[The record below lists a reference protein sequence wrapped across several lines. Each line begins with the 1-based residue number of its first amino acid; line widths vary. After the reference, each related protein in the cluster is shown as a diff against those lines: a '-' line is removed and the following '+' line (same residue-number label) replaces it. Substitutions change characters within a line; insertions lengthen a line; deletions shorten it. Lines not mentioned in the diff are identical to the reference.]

1 MIRLPSTFSLAA
13 SGMLLLSV
21 LTASVRGRFSTQKVF
36 YILSALMMSS
46 IMLAQ
51 GLLIRSSSPDIA
63 LSEFRIMIGLMMI
76 FPTFGIPFFFFFARS
91 IDRESTRKRMP
102 GIITLGL
109 LLGLLALFL
118 PARMIIK
125 EISFTEE
132 MLFWSV
138 TITGAGKT
146 LGMIFI
152 IANVFFLYGIENT
165 YRTANV
171 PAKVTLK
178 YPTLG
183 IFTASLINLFV
194 IGKALSLSIVDLQS
208 MVLETCGMMLVA
220 ASFLYADL
228 RYPLFDIRTRMRS
241 ENSSVLSVIVAGL
254 YILSIAL
261 VYYISA
267 LAGLSFDRS
276 GFYVAG
282 VFAIFLLAATLM
294 SGNARRR
301 LRRFMNDN
309 FLVGRY
315 NYRKE
320 WRHYATLMASSSSVN
335 DLASNT
341 ISSLC
346 ETVMVRK
353 GIIWFDI
360 ENERPSTYGLTSDNW
375 SEEEARS
382 LFENRPD
389 GEMVILGRRNHE
401 LKRLL
406 QLEENNRRSG
416 LATWVEAVAFL
427 RHGEECRGVIAL
439 GRKDMGRSYTEE
451 DRDFL
456 TSVSDQATITL
467 ENLLMEEKI
476 LESSQIESFNRFASF
491 VIHDLKN
498 TVGMLSLTAENAKDN
513 IDDKEFQKDT
523 IDTINRSVDK
533 MRALIDSLNAHKSPG
548 TIVRKKTDISSVI
561 RGKLSAI
568 SNVALARDIEIRFDC
583 PKAQIAEIDP
593 SALERIVENLV
604 LNSIESTPPGGEID
618 LDTRVDDEGV
628 LFIDVTDTGP
638 GFDPGYLETSLF
650 KPFSSTKQNGLGIGL
665 VLCRGLVEA
674 HGGKISAG
682 NIPGNGARVS
692 VILPPSNEPDR
703 FVPGNR

>member
-1 MIRLPSTFSLAA
+1 MIRLPSTFSIAA
-13 SGMLLLSV
+13 SGMLLLSA

-36 YILSALMMSS
+36 YILSTLLLSS
-46 IMLAQ
+46 IMLVQ
-51 GLLIRSSSPDIA
+51 GLLIRSSLPDIA
-63 LSEFRIMIGLMMI
+63 LSEFRIMLGLMI
-76 FPTFGIPFFFFFARS
+76 VFPALGIPFFFFFARS
-91 IDRESTRKRMP
+91 TDRESTRKRMP
-102 GIITLGL
+102 GIIGLGL
-109 LLGLLALFL
+109 LLGSSAVFL
-118 PARMIIK
+118 PAGIIVK

-132 MLFWSV
+132 MLFWS
-138 TITGAGKT
+138 ITLSSTGKA

-165 YRTANV
+165 YRTANI

-178 YPTLG
+178 YPTLS

-194 IGKALSLSIVDLQS
+194 IGKALSLSIVDLPS
-208 MVLETCGMMLVA
+208 MILETCGMIVIA
-220 ASFLYADL
+220 VSFLYADL
-228 RYPLFDIRTRMRS
+228 RYPLFDIRTKMRS
-241 ENSSVLSVIVAGL
+241 ETSSVLSVIVAGL
-254 YILSIAL
+254 FILSIAL

-282 VFAIFLLAATLM
+282 VFLIFLLAATSM

-320 WRHYATLMASSSSVN
+320 WPHYATMMSSSNTVN

-341 ISSLC
+341 VSSLC
-346 ETVMVRK
+346 ETVMVKK
-353 GIIWFDI
+353 GIIWLDV
-360 ENERPSTYGLTSDNW
+360 ENGRTATYGLTSDDW
-375 SEEEARS
+375 SDEELRT
-382 LFENRPD
+382 LFMNRPT
-389 GEMVILGRRNHE
+389 GKMVILRRRNRD
-401 LKRLL
+401 LKKLL
-406 QLEENNRRSG
+406 SLIDDKSGSG
-416 LATWVEAVAFL
+416 LANWVEAIAFL
-427 RHGEECRGVIAL
+427 CHGEECRGVIAL
-439 GRKDMGRSYTEE
+439 GHKDRGRSYTEE

-456 TSVSDQATITL
+456 TSVADQATITL

-548 TIVRKKTDISSVI
+548 AITRKNTAVSPVI

-568 SNVALARDIEIRFDC
+568 SNVAIARDVEIRLEC
-583 PKAQIAEIDP
+583 PDDMIADIDP

-604 LNSIESTPPGGEID
+604 LNSIESTQPGGEIS
-618 LDTRVDDEGV
+618 LDARVDDEGV
-628 LFIDVTDTGP
+628 LYIDVTDTGS
-638 GFDPGYLETSLF
+638 GFDPGYLEASLF
-650 KPFSSTKQNGLGIGL
+650 KPFSSTKKNGLGIGL
-665 VLCRGLVEA
+665 VLCRVLAEA
-674 HGGKISAG
+674 HGGTISAS
-682 NIPGNGARVS
+682 NISGSGAKVS

-703 FVPGNR
+703 FVPGIR